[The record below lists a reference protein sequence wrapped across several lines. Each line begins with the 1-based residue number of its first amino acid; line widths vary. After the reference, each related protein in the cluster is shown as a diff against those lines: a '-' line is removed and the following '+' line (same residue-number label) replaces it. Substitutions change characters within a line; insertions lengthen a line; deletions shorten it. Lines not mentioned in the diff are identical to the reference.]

1 MKENTMLTL
10 KYYLVLLAM
19 IIKTPTD
26 YSINPPA
33 QAASDAYHAILYV
46 DAMEA
51 AIKEHKAAG
60 K

>member
-1 MKENTMLTL
+1 MLTL
-10 KYYLVLLAM
+10 KYYLVLLSM
-19 IIKTPTD
+19 ILKTPTD

-33 QAASDAYHAILYV
+33 QAASDAYHAIIYV